1 MMALA
6 TEALL
11 TPDYETSSA
20 ERCCR
25 DPSAQMVKAP
35 AALLDTI
42 FVSVEKHALFERR
55 H

>member
-11 TPDYETSSA
+11 TPDYDTASTKPC
-20 ERCCR
+20 RR

-42 FVSVEKHALFERR
+42 FVSIEKHALCERG